1 MNVAVRLPLALKIQG
16 QADFHMS
23 ANVFGGMVAHILPSS
38 GHISGFVPLLS
49 FSGWLRLEN

>member
-1 MNVAVRLPLALKIQG
+1 MAVRLPLALKIQV

-23 ANVFGGMVAHILPSS
+23 ANVFGEMVARILPSS

-49 FSGWLRLEN
+49 FLGWPYLEN